1 MPARRVKVLLIDDQA
16 LIGEAVRRMIATDPS
31 IDFRFCSEG
40 SKAIAVAHEFA
51 PTVILQDLV
60 MPDADG
66 LELLEAYRRDERLRD
81 VPVIVL
87 SAKEEASTKA
97 DAFARGAS
105 DYLVKLPDPVELLA
119 RLHHHSA
126 GFVAERERQRA
137 FAELA
142 SMERQVREKN
152 QRLDEANRRLATV
165 NADLAEDV
173 RAGQDRL
180 HAIAATGAELSRI
193 QDLDILLERILGEAG
208 RFAEA
213 AAGAILVRRGDT
225 LLLEHRLADGVATH
239 VPGAAPIAIS
249 LDGLAG
255 RAAMTGDVV
264 HAERAEGEQAV
275 HGRIAGLLVEGF
287 EALPLESALALP
299 MRTATAEVLGVLVL
313 TNASRGFSED
323 DRRLLAHFASLAT
336 VAMERASLTRSMIL
350 RMIGMAELRDPTETG
365 AHVQRVAGYSIAI
378 FSEWA
383 RRHGL
388 DPAEAERQ
396 RDLLRIA
403 AMLHDVGKVGIPDAI
418 LKKPGKLD
426 DAEYARMQTHTV
438 IGANLFSG
446 LRTEFDEAAREVAL
460 CHHERWDGG
469 GYPGPGDPAVLAE
482 TPPDAPIRAGLAG
495 EAIPLFARIVGLADV
510 FDALSSKRSY
520 KESWPESK
528 VLDVIRSESG
538 RHFDPEL
545 VEILLDRID
554 ELRAVRDRFGE

>member
-1 MPARRVKVLLIDDQA
+1 MPAARTKVLLVDDQA
-16 LIGEAVRRMIATDPS
+16 LIGEAVRRMVATDPA
-31 IDFRFCSEG
+31 ITFRFCSEG
-40 SKAIAVAHEFA
+40 SKAIDAARDFD

-66 LELLEAYRRDERLRD
+66 LALLEAYRRDDRLRD

-97 DAFARGAS
+97 EAFARGAS

-126 GFVAERERQRA
+126 GFIAERERQRA

-142 SMERQVREKN
+142 AMERQVREKN
-152 QRLDEANRRLATV
+152 QRLDEANRRLATL

-213 AAGAILVRRGDT
+213 AAGAILVRHGDT
-225 LLLEHRLADGVATH
+225 LSLEHRLDHGVATH
-239 VPGAAPIAIS
+239 VVGVAPIAIS
-249 LDGLAG
+249 MDDLAG
-255 RAAMTGDVV
+255 QAAMTGDLV
-264 HAERAEGEQAV
+264 HAESGEP
-275 HGRIAGLLVEGF
+275 HGDLGRIGGLVAEGF
-287 EALPLESALALP
+287 ETMRIASALALP

-313 TNASRGFSED
+313 VNAARGFPED

-378 FSEWA
+378 YSEWA
-383 RRHGL
+383 RRHGIE
-388 DPAEAERQ
+388 PVEAERQ

-438 IGANLFSG
+438 IGANLFQG
-446 LRTEFDEAAREVAL
+446 LRTEFDAAAREVAL
-460 CHHERWDGG
+460 CHHERWDGA
-469 GYPGPGDPAVLAE
+469 GYPGLGDPESIAA
-482 TPPDAPIRAGLAG
+482 PDAPIRVGRAG

-528 VLDVIRSESG
+528 VLDVIRAESG